1 LTIQSHEHS
10 TALIPKYYQIYED
23 LLAMI
28 RQGEFSE
35 GDRFPSDTELVGT
48 FKVSR
53 GTIREAVKLLIQQ
66 GFLVREQGKGTFVT
80 YQKITQDSDKLVGFT
95 EVMSQHG
102 LKPSARIIEK
112 KIVDPAP
119 YIANIMNLGKSEK
132 VVRVIR
138 VRYGDKEPLIIERSF
153 FRYNLFRPIIDMDL
167 ETNSIFELLY
177 RHTTTRL
184 GYAMQRIE
192 AIAAGQSEHKL
203 LNVELG
209 TPLLLMK
216 RFIQAKDG
224 SYFQYSEDV
233 YRSDRITFTTKTMP
247 YEDHHDSHGL
257 PLDLMK
263 NDPAYS
269 S

>member
-1 LTIQSHEHS
+1 MTIQFAMNYQ

-35 GDRFPSDTELVGT
+35 GDRFPSDTELVKS
-48 FKVSR
+48 FNVSR
-53 GTIREAVKLLIQQ
+53 GTIREAIKLLIQQ
-66 GFLVREQGKGTFVT
+66 GFLVREQGKGTFIT
-80 YQKITQDSDKLVGFT
+80 YQKITQDSYKLIGFT
-95 EVMSQHG
+95 EVMAQHG
-102 LKPSARIIEK
+102 IKASAKIIEK
-112 KIVDPAP
+112 KIIDPAP
-119 YIANIMNLGKSEK
+119 NIVQVMNLREGER

-138 VRYGDKEPLIIERSF
+138 LRYGDKEPLIIERSF
-153 FRYNLFRPIIDMDL
+153 FRYNLFRPIMDMDL
-167 ETNSIFELLY
+167 EKNSIFELLY

-192 AIAAGQSEHKL
+192 AMAAGQSEHEL
-203 LNVELG
+203 LKVDLG

-224 SYFQYSEDV
+224 TYFQYSEDV
-233 YRSDRITFTTKTMP
+233 YRSDRITFTTRTLP
-247 YEDHHDSHGL
+247 YEDQHDSHGL

-263 NDPAYS
+263 NE
-269 S
+269 